1 MRARMPSSRRSL
13 TFSCESSGMGSQ
25 QGNRPTANGGVLHT
39 FLARPTNNSRLQ
51 PCSLMRVEGSCTIS
65 ATNTS
70 FAVRIGYEILLP
82 PYWRPST
89 PFGIEVSLS
98 WVVLFPCGTKSTC
111 TPAPYGDKRD
121 RYPQSPSDKHGG
133 LSIAHRTCKRTSSM
147 RLYGRMCQAARLNK
161 LSQNCYSPA
170 QMLREGKIQRLDA
183 I

>member
-1 MRARMPSSRRSL
+1 MVQRRYKNGPPGPVVLMRARMPSSRRSL

-39 FLARPTNNSRLQ
+39 FLARPTNHSRLQ
-51 PCSLMRVEGSCTIS
+51 PCGLMRVEGSCTIS

-111 TPAPYGDKRD
+111 TPAPYGDKHD
-121 RYPQSPSDKHGG
+121 RYPQSPK
-133 LSIAHRTCKRTSSM
+133 
-147 RLYGRMCQAARLNK
+147 
-161 LSQNCYSPA
+161 
-170 QMLREGKIQRLDA
+170 
-183 I
+183 